1 MISLISF
8 IAVLS
13 ILVIVHE
20 FGHFI
25 TAKKMGVGVEK
36 FSIGFGPEL
45 FGITKGGTRYLISL
59 VPLGGYVKLI
69 GEAPEDGIKGE
80 KKEYLSRT
88 VGERSRII
96 FAGPLLNYI
105 LAFFI
110 FSFVF
115 IIGSPTLTSKVGRV
129 MPGYPGELA
138 GIRQGDRI
146 IKINNKDV
154 NYWEDVTKIVH
165 TNQKP
170 QMELRIE
177 RDGKLMDFIIKPK
190 DEEIKTLFGS
200 KRKVMLIG
208 IMPSEE
214 VRHMR
219 YSILKS
225 FYMGGQKLLALSYI
239 TYRALWATLTG
250 AIPFKESVTGPIGIF
265 YITGQA
271 AKLGFVYLLQL
282 MGVLSASLAIFNL
295 LPVPI
300 LDGGHILFLAIEKL
314 RRKPLSTKAQ
324 EIITQVGLYLLI
336 LLMVFIFYNDFMRFG
351 IFGKIVKFFGK

>member
-1 MISLISF
+1 
-8 IAVLS
+8 
-13 ILVIVHE
+13 
-20 FGHFI
+20 
-25 TAKKMGVGVEK
+25 
-36 FSIGFGPEL
+36 
-45 FGITKGGTRYLISL
+45 
-59 VPLGGYVKLI
+59 
-69 GEAPEDGIKGE
+69 
-80 KKEYLSRT
+80 